1 MTRQGEENSKIVN
14 FPFGYKKLCIL
25 IEKSL
30 SILPEKEHSSAYFE
44 IKVLFFYF
52 KEIYFI
58 SLCVEVYFGHFN
70 QRFPLKHN
78 ITVLTT

>member
-1 MTRQGEENSKIVN
+1 MTHQGEENFKIIN
-14 FPFGYKKLCIL
+14 FPFDYKKLCIL

-30 SILPEKEHSSAYFE
+30 SILAEKEHSSAYFK

-58 SLCVEVYFGHFN
+58 SLCVELYFVHFN
-70 QRFPLKHN
+70 HRFPLKHN